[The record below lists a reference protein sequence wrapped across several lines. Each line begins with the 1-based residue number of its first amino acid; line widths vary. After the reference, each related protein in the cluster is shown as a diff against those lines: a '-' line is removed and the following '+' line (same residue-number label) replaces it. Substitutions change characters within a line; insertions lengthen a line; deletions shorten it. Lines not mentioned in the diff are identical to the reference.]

1 MPLAALDTV
10 TLSFLASLLI
20 GGSIYMAF
28 YWLVTVLNT
37 GDVAQGDEWRYDV
50 SRINELRRVSPLYRW
65 FQPVIRGLARFN
77 RGAFPATMKEMAREI
92 QAAGLS
98 RSWLPEEYLA
108 RCELI
113 ALFLTPL
120 YVFIFVRLLDWPGV
134 VLAITAVLLTAWFL
148 RIRLS
153 SQAHRRLQEIKRRM
167 PYVLDLVTLLME
179 AGSTFLRALEDAVH
193 EYSGQPIAAE
203 FGRVLT
209 DMHLGKTRTEA
220 FHSMRD
226 RLSDNEI
233 TSIIGAIVQGE
244 NLGTPLAH
252 VFRTQA
258 DVLRIKRS
266 QRAETVA
273 GEAGVNML
281 FPGVLVMVSSVL
293 VILGPFILNYLY
305 FGLNM

>member
-1 MPLAALDTV
+1 MLAALDSV
-10 TLSFLASLLI
+10 TLSFLASLLV
-20 GGSIYMAF
+20 GGAVYMAF
-28 YWLVTVLNT
+28 YWLVTVMST
-37 GDVAQGDEWRYDV
+37 GDLAQGKEWRYDV
-50 SRINELRRVSPLYRW
+50 SRVNELRRQSVIYRS
-65 FQPVIRGLARFN
+65 FQPAIRVLARFN
-77 RGAFPATMKEMAREI
+77 RGAFPGTMKEMAREI
-92 QAAGLS
+92 QAAGLP
-98 RSWLPEEYLA
+98 RAWLPEEYLA

-113 ALFLTPL
+113 AIFLTPL
-120 YVFIFVRLLDWPGV
+120 YVYLFVELLDWPGI
-134 VLAITAVLLTAWFL
+134 VLAITSVLLTAWFL
-148 RIRLS
+148 RIRLRS
-153 SQAHRRLQEIKRRM
+153 RARARLQEIKRRM

-193 EYSGQPIAAE
+193 EYSGQPIAVE

-220 FHSMRD
+220 FHAMRD
-226 RLSDNEI
+226 RLEDNEI
-233 TSIIGAIVQGE
+233 TSIIGAIIQGE
-244 NLGTPLAH
+244 SLGTALAH

-293 VILGPFILNYLY
+293 VILGPWILNYLY
-305 FGLNM
+305 FGMNM

>member
-1 MPLAALDTV
+1 MLAALDNITI
-10 TLSFLASLLI
+10 SFLASLLV
-20 GGSIYMAF
+20 GGSVYLAF

-37 GDVAQGDEWRYDV
+37 GDIAQGEQWRYDV
-50 SRINELRRVSPLYRW
+50 SRINELRRVSPIYRS
-65 FQPVIRGLARFN
+65 FQPVIRALARFN
-77 RGAFPATMKEMAREI
+77 RGAFSATMKEMAREI

-98 RSWLPEEYLA
+98 RAWLPEEYLA

-120 YVFIFVRLLDWPGV
+120 YVLLFVRLLDWPGI

-148 RIRLS
+148 RLRLRS
-153 SQAHRRLQEIKRRM
+153 AAHRRLQSIKRRM

-179 AGSTFLRALEDAVH
+179 AGSTFLRALDDAVH
-193 EYSGQPIAAE
+193 EYAGQPIAVE

-220 FHSMRD
+220 FHAMRD
-226 RLSDNEI
+226 RLSDNEVS
-233 TSIIGAIVQGE
+233 SIIGAILQGE
-244 NLGTPLAH
+244 SLGTPLAH

>member
-1 MPLAALDTV
+1 MLAALDTV
-10 TLSFLASLLI
+10 TLSFLASMLV
-20 GGSIYMAF
+20 GGSVYMAF

-37 GDVAQGDEWRYDV
+37 GDLEQGAEWRYDV
-50 SRINELRRVSPLYRW
+50 SRINELRRVSVLYRW
-65 FQPVIRGLARFN
+65 FQPLIQILARFN
-77 RGAFPATMKEMAREI
+77 RGAFPATMKNMAREI

-98 RSWLPEEYLA
+98 RSWLAEEYLA

-113 ALFLTPL
+113 ALFLTPV
-120 YVFIFVRLLDWPGV
+120 YIYIFVELLDWPGI

-148 RIRLS
+148 RLRLAS
-153 SQAHRRLQEIKRRM
+153 MARRRLQEIKRRM

-179 AGSTFLRALEDAVH
+179 AGSTFLRALDDAVH
-193 EYSGQPIAAE
+193 EFAGQPIAVE

-220 FHSMRD
+220 FHAMRD

>member
-1 MPLAALDTV
+1 MLAALDN
-10 TLSFLASLLI
+10 LAISFLASLLV
-20 GGSIYMAF
+20 GGAVYMVF

-37 GDVAQGDEWRYDV
+37 GDLEQGDQWRYDV
-50 SRINELRRVSPLYRW
+50 SRINELRRQDFLYRW
-65 FQPVIRGLARFN
+65 FRPLIVPLGRFN
-77 RGAFPATMKEMAREI
+77 RGAFPGTMRAMAREI
-92 QAAGLS
+92 QAAGMT
-98 RSWLPEEYLA
+98 RAWLPEEYLA

-113 ALFLTPL
+113 AVALAPL
-120 YVFIFVRLLDWPGV
+120 YSYVFVQLLGWPGI
-134 VLAITAVLLTAWFL
+134 VLAITFALLTAWFL
-148 RIRLS
+148 RIRLKS
-153 SQAHRRLQEIKRRM
+153 RAHARLQAIKRRM

-179 AGSTFLRALEDAVH
+179 AGSTFLRALDDAVH
-193 EYSGQPIAAE
+193 EFVGQPIAVE

-220 FHSMRD
+220 FHAMRD
-226 RLSDNEI
+226 RLDDPEV
-233 TSIIGAIVQGE
+233 TSILGAILQGE
-244 NLGTPLAH
+244 SLGTPLAH

>member
-1 MPLAALDTV
+1 MDHV
-10 TLSFLASLLI
+10 SLSFLASLLV
-20 GGSIYMAF
+20 GGSVYMAF
-28 YWLVTVLNT
+28 YWLVTVLT
-37 GDVAQGDEWRYDV
+37 TDDLPQGDEWRYDV
-50 SRINELRRVSPLYRW
+50 SRINELRRVSPIYRT
-65 FQPVIRGLARFN
+65 FQPVVRLLARFN
-77 RGAFPATMKEMAREI
+77 RGAFPATLREMAREI
-92 QAAGLS
+92 HAAGLS
-98 RSWLPEEYLA
+98 RAWLPEEYLA

-120 YVFIFVRLLDWPGV
+120 YVYIFVSLLDWPGI
-134 VLAITAVLLTAWFL
+134 VLAVCAVLLTAWFL
-148 RIRLS
+148 RLQLASKAR
-153 SQAHRRLQEIKRRM
+153 RRLMEIKRRM

-179 AGSTFLRALEDAVH
+179 AGSTFLRALDDAVH
-193 EYSGQPIAAE
+193 EFSGQPIAVE

-220 FHSMRD
+220 FHAMRD

-233 TSIIGAIVQGE
+233 TSIIGAILQGE
-244 NLGTPLAH
+244 SLGTPLAQ

>member
-1 MPLAALDTV
+1 MDHVSLG
-10 TLSFLASLLI
+10 FLASLLV
-20 GGSIYMAF
+20 GGSVYMAC
-28 YWLVTVLNT
+28 YWLVTVLT
-37 GDVAQGDEWRYDV
+37 TDDLSQEGEWRYDV
-50 SRINELRRVSPLYRW
+50 SRINELRRVSPIYRT
-65 FQPVIRGLARFN
+65 FQPVVRLLARFN
-77 RGAFPATMKEMAREI
+77 RGAFPATLREMAREI

-98 RSWLPEEYLA
+98 RAWLPEEYLA

-113 ALFLTPL
+113 ALLLTPL
-120 YVFIFVRLLDWPGV
+120 YVYIFVSLLDWPGI
-134 VLAITAVLLTAWFL
+134 VLAVCGVLLTAWFL
-148 RIRLS
+148 RLQLASKAR
-153 SQAHRRLQEIKRRM
+153 RRLLEIKRRM

-179 AGSTFLRALEDAVH
+179 AGSTFLRALDDAVH
-193 EYSGQPIAAE
+193 EFSGQPIAVE

-220 FHSMRD
+220 FHAMRD

-233 TSIIGAIVQGE
+233 TSIIGAILQGE
-244 NLGTPLAH
+244 SLGTPLAQ